1 MAIAQGQI
9 GTTSTTL
16 YTSTNNTAITVIFF
30 CNTTGSDATLSVN
43 VVQSG
48 GSAAATNQI
57 IKDLT
62 ITGGDTYIMNAE
74 KMVLGNAD
82 TIQAISGTSNAI
94 TASVSYVSI

>member
-1 MAIAQGQI
+1 MAIGQGQV

-48 GSAAATNQI
+48 GSAGATNQI

-62 ITGGDTYIMNAE
+62 IPGGDTYIMNAE

-94 TASVSYVSI
+94 TASISYVSI

>member
-1 MAIAQGQI
+1 MAIGQGQV
-9 GTTSTTL
+9 GTSSTTL

-48 GSAAATNQI
+48 GSAGATNQI

-62 ITGGDTYIMNAE
+62 IPGGDTYIMNAE

-94 TASVSYVSI
+94 TASISYVSI